1 MKSNGVSIERRAA
14 AAGRAVTS
22 TVRTAPAAATSWP

>member
-1 MKSNGVSIERRAA
+1 MKSNGVSIERRA
-14 AAGRAVTS
+14 GRWRAVTS